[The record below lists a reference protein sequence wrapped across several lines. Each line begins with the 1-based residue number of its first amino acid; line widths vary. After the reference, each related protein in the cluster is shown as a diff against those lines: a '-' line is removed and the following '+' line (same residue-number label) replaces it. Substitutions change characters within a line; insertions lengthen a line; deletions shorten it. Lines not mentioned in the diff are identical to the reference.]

1 MSTLNV
7 ANLNDGTTTVA
18 TTFVTNGSA
27 KGYCLFNQGT
37 PAINKSFN
45 TASLTDS
52 SAGKGKIN
60 WTNAMSGGET
70 AYSCVTST
78 LNVHASDPYVV
89 TLTSDKSN
97 VTITASSWSFVSVY
111 ANASS
116 AALFDPS
123 HAMATAHGDLA

>member
-1 MSTLNV
+1 MSNIRANTISAANGTDPVTLTKQ
-7 ANLNDGTTTVA
+7 TT
-18 TTFVTNGSA
+18 A
-27 KGYCLFNQGT
+27 KGFCLFDQGT
-37 PAINKSFN
+37 PAINASFN

-78 LNVHASDPYVV
+78 LNVHPSDPYVA
-89 TLTSDKSN
+89 TLTSDKNN

-116 AALFDPS
+116 AVLFDPP

>member
-1 MSTLNV
+1 MSEIRVTTISDTAGTGPVTLTKQ
-7 ANLNDGTTTVA
+7 TT
-18 TTFVTNGSA
+18 A

-45 TASLTDS
+45 TSSLTDT
-52 SAGKGKIN
+52 SAGKGQIN

-78 LNVHASDPYVV
+78 LNVHASDAYTVS
-89 TLTSDKSN
+89 LTSDKSN
-97 VTITASSWSFVSVY
+97 VTITASSWSFVSAY